1 MWRNVIIDYAA
12 RACGDQDTCVPSLRP
27 VSRSVIV
34 KTWHRHLTELLP
46 PFQGFHRTFQVSML
60 SVVPF
65 FPFQADPS
73 RLLFPLV
80 ALPNTYELVSN
91 GDLIETVISIG

>member
-1 MWRNVIIDYAA
+1 
-12 RACGDQDTCVPSLRP
+12 
-27 VSRSVIV
+27 
-34 KTWHRHLTELLP
+34 
-46 PFQGFHRTFQVSML
+46 ML

-73 RLLFPLV
+73 RLLFPLI